1 MVSWLGEA
9 GDKVV
14 AKCDIVQLVEKCR
27 VPVHTVEEKGTILLD
42 LESCEHDRN
51 DQGEGLRDKADN
63 TWAVWTG
70 SQKEK
75 FYSLA
80 FKKMR
85 SCGSPTTDGIQVEQ
99 TEASKMKDSS
109 FGFLYLCLG
118 SNSKEIL

>member
-1 MVSWLGEA
+1 MISWLGEA
-9 GDKVV
+9 ADKVV
-14 AKCDIVQLVEKCR
+14 ANCDVVQLVEKCG
-27 VPVHTVEEKGTILLD
+27 VLVHTVEEKGTILLD

-51 DQGEGLRDKADN
+51 NQGEGLRDKADN

-70 SQKEK
+70 SQKEI

-80 FKKMR
+80 FKKMC